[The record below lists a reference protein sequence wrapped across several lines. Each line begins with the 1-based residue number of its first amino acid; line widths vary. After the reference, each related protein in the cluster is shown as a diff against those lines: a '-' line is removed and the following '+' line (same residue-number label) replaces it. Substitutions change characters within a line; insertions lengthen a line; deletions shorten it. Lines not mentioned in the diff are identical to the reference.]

1 MYAGMFFLAFI
12 LGTLSCAALGVL
24 LAAPASNSPPNV
36 MIFSNLIRFPLI
48 FISGIFVP
56 LSEMQ
61 GWALTL
67 AYCSPLTYLVD
78 LFNAAMSGTSAL
90 SPVVDGG
97 VLIMVF
103 GGFILAARVIQK
115 RNMMK
120 GM

>member
-1 MYAGMFFLAFI
+1 
-12 LGTLSCAALGVL
+12 
-24 LAAPASNSPPNV
+24 

-78 LFNAAMSGTSAL
+78 LFKAAMIGTSAL
-90 SPVVDGG
+90 SPFVDGG
-97 VLIMVF
+97 VLIVVCA
-103 GGFILAARVIQK
+103 GFILAARVIQK